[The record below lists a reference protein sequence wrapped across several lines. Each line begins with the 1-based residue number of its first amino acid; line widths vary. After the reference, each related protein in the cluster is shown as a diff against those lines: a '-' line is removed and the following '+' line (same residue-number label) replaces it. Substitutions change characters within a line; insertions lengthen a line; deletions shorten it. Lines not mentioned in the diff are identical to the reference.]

1 MSHPGQPS
9 KVPAPA
15 GPAQVDVSFPSD
27 RLFAEL
33 DVPLDRPVKVA
44 SDLAQEVLRHLSA
57 NGVTVKVR
65 IDVEAEGISKLEATL
80 LADIL
85 NNLRTIGFT
94 VDTQ

>member
-1 MSHPGQPS
+1 MASPLGPGQ
-9 KVPAPA
+9 
-15 GPAQVDVSFPSD
+15 VDITFPSTGD
-27 RLFAEL
+27 RLYAEL

-57 NGVTVKVR
+57 NSVTVRVR
-65 IDVEAEGISKLEATL
+65 LDVEAEGISKLEATL

-94 VDTQ
+94 VDTA